1 MFTVLIYPDTSR
13 TFLSRFSTAAL
24 VIALCR
30 EIATASK
37 HVEVTQ
43 GADKTIDAITS
54 AAVENVV
61 DNDGKMIVTRDAQP
75 VVVTTWVL
83 MVLDSG
89 QKRPVL
95 EVLEQALEF
104 WTQFIYSRKISQ

>member
-1 MFTVLIYPDTSR
+1 MKDGGSFRGELRKQSR
-13 TFLSRFSTAAL
+13 

-43 GADKTIDAITS
+43 GADETVDAITS

-61 DNDGKMIVTRDAQP
+61 DNDGNMIVTGDAQP

-83 MVLDSG
+83 MVLDG
-89 QKRPVL
+89 GKKRPVL
-95 EVLEQALEF
+95 EVLEQVLDF
-104 WTQFIYSRKISQ
+104 WTQFIYSRKISR